1 MLLLMKSEKLKN
13 NQLSGRLI
21 RAPFIAG
28 FLLLPCVLFGL
39 FKFVTALNP
48 ETYATYNELMVNAGV
63 KKSDVKA
70 APYQVKQ
77 QRTKVQKDL
86 LFTENENRMQLR
98 LIAESSQMVLDHHD
112 QSTEIVEH
120 MNQVV
125 CHMQEELYY
134 TLPNGDEAIISKD
147 NKLILRN
154 HDPKDAKSHV
164 SKDTPGLKPMQIVR
178 VLEADVGAYYYK
190 SDLFH
195 AENVKIQRF
204 IMDGHEFTTGLTQTK
219 KIMNGIADSAQFS
232 LDGKNMNF
240 KANKLKATFY
250 GPTVGAK

>member
-1 MLLLMKSEKLKN
+1 MLLLMKNEKLKS

-28 FLLLPCVLFGL
+28 FLLLPFMLFGL

-48 ETYATYNELMVNAGV
+48 ETYAIYYELMVNAGV
-63 KKSDVKA
+63 KKSDIKA

-77 QRTKVQKDL
+77 HRTKVQKDL

-98 LIAESSQMVLDHHD
+98 LIADNSQMVLDHHD
-112 QSTEIVEH
+112 QATEIVEH

-134 TLPNGDEAIISKD
+134 ILPNGDEAIFSK
-147 NKLILRN
+147 NGKLILRN
-154 HDPKDAKSHV
+154 HDPKNAQSDI
-164 SKDTPGLKPMQIVR
+164 SKDTPGIKPMQIVR
-178 VLEADVGAYYYK
+178 LLEADVGTYYYK

-195 AENVKIQRF
+195 AKNVKIQRF
-204 IMDGHEFTTGLTQTK
+204 IMNGHEFTTSLPQTK
-219 KIMNGIADSAQFS
+219 KIMSGLADSAEFS

-250 GPTVGAK
+250 GPSVGAK